1 MQTLILFL
9 LIVFRHTQL
18 QTRMKPFKEVINYL
32 AGNSFVIKYNDF
44 EHFSVPYHYHN
55 EFELAYIL
63 RSTGK
68 KFVGDVIEDFGPGD
82 IVFLGNTLPHFFLN
96 DKQYYTGNPELR
108 VNAFILQFPADYFN
122 DDQLKRPEFVS
133 IARLLTHSSRG
144 LKFPESIK
152 NQAGTLIQKMYHE
165 NGLFRYFILI
175 ELLNLLGQSEFTPI
189 ASQGYSKNNYTHC
202 DGRLVKVY
210 EYSIKN
216 YNKRISLDEV
226 ASVAGMCPTAF
237 CRYFRCK
244 MRKTYAEFVNEL
256 RINQACNLLR
266 NSNETIAYVCFE
278 TGFNNLS
285 NFNRQ
290 FKGIIGKSPSEYRKF
305 LNVEND

>member
-1 MQTLILFL
+1 
-9 LIVFRHTQL
+9 
-18 QTRMKPFKEVINYL
+18 MKPFKEVINYL

-44 EHFSVPYHYHN
+44 EHFSVPYHYHS

-82 IVFLGNTLPHFFLN
+82 LVFLGNTLPHFFLN
-96 DKQYYTGNPELR
+96 DKQYYSGNPELR
-108 VNAFILQFPADYFN
+108 VNAFILQFPADYFSDN
-122 DDQLKRPEFVS
+122 QLKRPEFAS
-133 IARLLTHSSRG
+133 IARLLVNSSRG
-144 LKFPESIK
+144 LKFPESTK
-152 NQAGTLIQKMYHE
+152 SQAAPIIQNMYHE
-165 NGLFRYFILI
+165 NGLIRYFKLI
-175 ELLNLLGQSEFTPI
+175 ELLNLLGQSEFVPI
-189 ASQGYSKNNYTHC
+189 ASPGYSKNTYSNF

-216 YNKRISLDEV
+216 FNKNISLNEV

-237 CRYFRCK
+237 CRYFRSK
-244 MRKTYAEFVNEL
+244 MRQTYAEFINEL
-256 RINQACNLLR
+256 RINNACNLLR
-266 NSNETIAYVCFE
+266 NSNKTIAYVCSE

-290 FKGIIGKSPSEYRKF
+290 FKEIIGKSPSEYRKF
-305 LNVEND
+305 LNIKND